1 MTQSGVTPRLLNVE
15 QFKRK
20 IDRSNP
26 VANIYRNA
34 IDLNRFSNAVAKQIV
49 RDYNAII
56 LSAVDDLKRIDFG
69 ETTAGAGIVSPS
81 SVQAQRLRVILAQ
94 LKESLDGW
102 ADRSTAY
109 ASRELQGLAE
119 LQTEFVTEQLR
130 LAVAGG
136 EVGGRGIEPS
146 VVAQQAVNTVEVA
159 PNFAAS
165 VASVDPTDLNFTLPG
180 TGGFNLTAAQG
191 SAITLPNGEVVSK
204 AFRGLAES
212 QAQRFN
218 TIVRTGLLTGEPTPQ
233 IARRMVGSLD
243 FGQLA
248 KTARQQALAGGELT
262 RIADHQVLTI
272 VRTSVQQVANEASQ
286 QVYRAN
292 GDVTKKYQYLATLD
306 SRTSAICRSL
316 DGKTFKYGDG
326 PTPPVHFNCL
336 PGDAR
341 VSASSQI
348 AAVYRR
354 PYQGFLCVI
363 STADGDVLRV
373 TPNHPV
379 LTNVGW
385 KAAQSVQIGDQVFRS
400 SAVPLEAFAGDQKND
415 AVTTAEDVFSA
426 FGKSPSVFSVEVP
439 ISAPDFHGD
448 VAAENVAV
456 VLANRELL
464 LAVNPELFKMLR
476 NISLQGSDSTGSGVG
491 HFAQSFLAVGGSAFS
506 DVSGGSQSL
515 SFSGGG
521 SGHASELLFAS
532 ISEGAARTQ
541 DDALYGTW
549 RDVELLSD
557 STDPD
562 SVVVKGND
570 AVKVVGIGREPFSG
584 HVYNFETES
593 GLYWADSILTHNC
606 RSTTIPVIDYRALGL
621 RPPEEVIGPAR
632 RAAEGGQVSADTN
645 YGQWLQRQSK
655 QYQAEVLGKSRLPYF
670 EKLSKEL
677 GPQQALARFVRED
690 GSEVSLKQ
698 LQQRYG
704 KPEP

>member
-69 ETTAGAGIVSPS
+69 EATAGAGIVSPS

-146 VVAQQAVNTVEVA
+146 IVAQQAVNTVEVA

-180 TGGFNLTAAQG
+180 TGQFNLTAAQG
-191 SAITLPNGEVVSK
+191 SAITLPNGEVVQK

-218 TIVRTGLLTGEPTPQ
+218 TIVRTGILSGEPTPQ
-233 IARRMVGSLD
+233 IARRMVGTLD

-262 RIADHQVLTI
+262 RMADHQVLTI

-292 GDVTKKYQYLATLD
+292 GEVTQKYQYLATLD

-316 DGKTFKYGDG
+316 DGKTFKYGEG
-326 PTPPVHFNCL
+326 PTPPIHFNCL

-341 VSASSQI
+341 VSTSGRI

-354 PYQGFLCVI
+354 PYQGFLYVI
-363 STADGDVLRV
+363 QTTDGDMLRV

-379 LTNVGW
+379 LTDSGW
-385 KAAQSVQIGDQVFRS
+385 KAAQSIEVGDKVFRRNFIPS
-400 SAVPLEAFAGDQKND
+400 KTLASDQENQIE
-415 AVTTAEDVFSA
+415 TTAEDVFSA
-426 FGKSPSVFSVEVP
+426 FRESPFVFAVEVP
-439 ISAPDFHGD
+439 ISSPDFHGD
-448 VAAENVAV
+448 VSAEQIAV

-464 LAVNPELFKMLR
+464 FAVNPGLLQMLQNSGFQR
-476 NISLQGSDSTGSGVG
+476 TGSTDAGVG
-491 HFAQSFLAVGGSAFS
+491 SSAQSFLTVGEATFS
-506 DVSGGSQSL
+506 GVSGGSQSL
-515 SFSGGG
+515 SFRGSG
-521 SGHASELLFAS
+521 SGHTSELLFAS
-532 ISEGAARTQ
+532 IPELAPRLQNDS
-541 DDALYGTW
+541 LYGSW
-549 RDVELLSD
+549 RDVELIGDPSD
-557 STDPD
+557 SDTA
-562 SVVVKGND
+562 VVQRND
-570 AVKVVGIGREPFSG
+570 AVNVAWVGREPFSG
-584 HVYNFETES
+584 HVYNFETET

-655 QYQAEVLGKSRLPYF
+655 EYQAEVLGKSRLPYF
-670 EKLSKEL
+670 EKLSKDL
-677 GPQQALARFVRED
+677 GPQQALARLVRED

-704 KPEP
+704 KPAA